1 MLVANNDLC
10 GADTTYFTIDVWTNE
25 LIELKSEI
33 HIYPNP
39 ASDLIHVH
47 HEGGDLIQIR
57 LMDAAGRILINFS
70 HSIAHHI
77 LMSPR

>member
-1 MLVANNDLC
+1 MGVANSDLC

-33 HIYPNP
+33 QIYPNP

-47 HEGGDLIQIR
+47 HEGGGFDSDSFDGCCWEDFDQL
-57 LMDAAGRILINFS
+57 
-70 HSIAHHI
+70 
-77 LMSPR
+77 